1 MALGALNMDPETLK
15 PRSRGLWGHLLQ
27 GWVVWVLALGAA
39 WTLPGRAILGR
50 EGRDVGASALPLG
63 LGIVAP
69 SLVSMVALALVAPL
83 LAWAMGSRLAR
94 HRGLALWEAPPGF
107 FWAGLLL
114 AIWPASAGPPGRL
127 ALVLVFLIAA
137 LPSELR
143 WLCQAMP
150 REEPFPAVWGRRA
163 VRCCR
168 SRTLR
173 RLAPR
178 WLAVR
183 LPLWLTATVVLER
196 ILAVP
201 ALGSDWMA
209 RLAARDR
216 IGLACWI
223 LAFALL
229 WTLMARAEGLSSQ
242 EGP

>member
-1 MALGALNMDPETLK
+1 MDAHPLK
-15 PRSRGLWGHLLQ
+15 HRPWRFLGHLLQ
-27 GWVVWVLALGAA
+27 GWLVWGLALGAA
-39 WTLPGRAILGR
+39 WALPGRAFLGR
-50 EGRDVGASALPLG
+50 EGTGASVLPLG
-63 LGIVAP
+63 FGIVAP
-69 SLVSMVALALVAPL
+69 SLVSVLALALVAPL
-83 LAWAMGSRLAR
+83 LAWAMGPRLAR

-114 AIWPASAGPPGRL
+114 ALWPAAAGPPGRV

-150 REEPFPAVWGRRA
+150 REEPFPAVWGRQA
-163 VRCCR
+163 IRCCR
-168 SRTLR
+168 GRTLR

-216 IGLACWI
+216 MGLACWI
-223 LAFALL
+223 LALALA
-229 WTLMARAEGLSSQ
+229 WTLMARMECRP
-242 EGP
+242 EDP